1 MPEAR
6 RALSQRPAVRSRRY
20 GRRWIPRP
28 VGATSLYAYDVSEWH
43 DLFVAMA
50 GATAALAGLLFVAIS
65 INLGEILKS
74 RALPARAA
82 SALATLII
90 ALVASTFA
98 LVPGQSRTVLGTELL
113 VVCGLAGVLMLVLRA
128 TVDRSDQTALQ
139 YLGEF
144 AMNGLAVLPFAIAGA
159 SLIVD
164 RGGGLYWT
172 VPGLVC
178 VFFAAAINAWVLL
191 VEIMR

>member
-1 MPEAR
+1 
-6 RALSQRPAVRSRRY
+6 
-20 GRRWIPRP
+20 
-28 VGATSLYAYDVSEWH
+28 
-43 DLFVAMA
+43 MA

-113 VVCGLAGVLMLVLRA
+113 VVCGLAGLVMLGLRA
-128 TVDRSDQTALQ
+128 TVDRSDQTTLQ

-144 AMNGLAVLPFAIAGA
+144 ATTGLAVLPFAIAGA
-159 SLIVD
+159 SLLAG

-172 VPGLVC
+172 VPGLVG